1 MNRKERRQQKK
12 KQQRQQQIRREK
24 HLRQSPP
31 REEQDKL
38 QETGPGGPET
48 PSRSMPTMPVRS
60 NTPQSLPHG
69 PHPDASPV
77 AEPSPGGTTSS
88 TPVGDIGA
96 ADAKDAPL
104 DNFFIG
110 NPARKWLDKLL
121 VGTSAM
127 EVVDALDPASY
138 VPEHLMLK
146 ASVCCEML
154 VAAEVAAAGRGHP
167 SRHLPDAV
175 AAWLQE

>member
-1 MNRKERRQQKK
+1 
-12 KQQRQQQIRREK
+12 
-24 HLRQSPP
+24 
-31 REEQDKL
+31 
-38 QETGPGGPET
+38 
-48 PSRSMPTMPVRS
+48 
-60 NTPQSLPHG
+60 
-69 PHPDASPV
+69 
-77 AEPSPGGTTSS
+77 
-88 TPVGDIGA
+88 
-96 ADAKDAPL
+96 APL

-175 AAWLQE
+175 AAWLQEQDILFSPGVVALAVKAVRRVGEYSELRQLWDTVHLATEWLQGVEGLIDRLSW